1 MHKKYQIRDYSLID
15 ERLYDSRTECE
26 RSKDRFFRSF
36 IVLNESR
43 SADKHFG
50 ILLSF
55 ERKIDL
61 YEFLTM
67 LKKFFQY
74 AGSGAKYGVD
84 AFYVCNIA
92 L

>member
-1 MHKKYQIRDYSLID
+1 MFQNL
-15 ERLYDSRTECE
+15 
-26 RSKDRFFRSF
+26 

-43 SADKHFG
+43 SADERFG

-55 ERKIDL
+55 ECKNVL
-61 YEFLTM
+61 YEFLIM

-74 AGSGAKYGVD
+74 AESSAKYGVD
-84 AFYVCNIA
+84 AFHVCNIA